1 MLNFSR
7 IIALTSAIFFVKWY
21 NVVDFAVVLILVI
34 ISVLSVISIGGWT
47 DKLGLLGVLR
57 FVRLARLIRICTE
70 RKQVETAARQMVS
83 QNKRRYQQDGYDLDL
98 TYVYSI
104 LLQLL
109 HCIYTF
115 KIIGFIIF
123 LFI

>member
-1 MLNFSR
+1 M
-7 IIALTSAIFFVKWY
+7 TSAIFFVKWY

-34 ISVLSVISIGGWT
+34 ISVLSVISLGGWT
-47 DKLGLLGVLR
+47 DKLGLLGILR

-98 TYVYSI
+98 TYV
-104 LLQLL
+104 
-109 HCIYTF
+109 CIYTL
-115 KIIGFIIF
+115 G
-123 LFI
+123 